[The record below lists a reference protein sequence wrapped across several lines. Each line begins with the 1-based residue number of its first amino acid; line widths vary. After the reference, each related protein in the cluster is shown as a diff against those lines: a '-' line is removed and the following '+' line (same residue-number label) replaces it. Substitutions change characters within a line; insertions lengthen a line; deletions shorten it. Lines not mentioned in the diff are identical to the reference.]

1 MWESV
6 PAQALARKARAKERD
21 VAARR
26 ILAHSSRTLMDAL
39 GLAATATDSEIES
52 TVRRLLRL
60 LHPDYSI
67 NLSIKGTRAHARITA
82 AFKRLNGLRD
92 DENT

>member
-1 MWESV
+1 
-6 PAQALARKARAKERD
+6 

-26 ILAHSSRTLMDAL
+26 ILAYSSKTLTDAL
-39 GLAATATDSEIES
+39 GLPHDATDTEVDS
-52 TVRRLLRL
+52 TVRKVLRL

-67 NLSIKGTRAHARITA
+67 NLSIKGTRRHMRIEA

-92 DENT
+92 E